1 MGRKEKTILVTI
13 IANLILI
20 ALRFFLA
27 DISGSIGLLANAYH
41 SFTDVFVTSVVFI
54 GLMVTR
60 FYGEKAGA
68 VSKKIEHLLALFVSV
83 FIFYMGIEILSDAL
97 GGEQTELRYVPF
109 VAAGAFIGV
118 VINYFMARYKI
129 YVGEQTG
136 S

>member
-54 GLMVTR
+54 GLGT
-60 FYGEKAGA
+60 GIGSEKRRKI
-68 VSKKIEHLLALFVSV
+68 KKQR
-83 FIFYMGIEILSDAL
+83 DC
-97 GGEQTELRYVPF
+97 
-109 VAAGAFIGV
+109 
-118 VINYFMARYKI
+118 
-129 YVGEQTG
+129 
-136 S
+136 